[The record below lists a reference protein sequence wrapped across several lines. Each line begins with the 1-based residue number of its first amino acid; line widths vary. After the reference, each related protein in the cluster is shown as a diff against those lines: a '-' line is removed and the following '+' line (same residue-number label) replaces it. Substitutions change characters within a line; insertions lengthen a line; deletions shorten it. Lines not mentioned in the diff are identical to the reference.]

1 MADVGTDLSVAKA
14 RSDPAHSVLCIQ
26 CIVLIRQLG
35 QLRLLSPHIYV
46 ASGPVILQRTQ
57 EACETRP
64 LMAHATAA
72 SFSLSAHARV
82 F

>member
-1 MADVGTDLSVAKA
+1 MAIVCTDLSVAEA
-14 RSDPAHSVLCIQ
+14 RSDPAYGVLCIH

-64 LMAHATAA
+64 LIGTSH
-72 SFSLSAHARV
+72 SSKLFPE
-82 F
+82 